1 VRAALL
7 ALGVAVGLYGG
18 YLLLSQG
25 LDNLVA
31 TAIWLAGGVIL
42 HDGVIGPTLVVLG
55 LGVVLLV
62 PHRVRAPIAAGL
74 IVLGTVTVTA
84 VPMLGRFGE
93 RPDNPTLLDRNY
105 TTGWLVF
112 ALLVALGTAL
122 GVFRALR
129 RTPGEDTDVV
139 HEPEEG

>member
-1 VRAALL
+1 VRAALV

-122 GVFRALR
+122 GVVRALR
-129 RTPGEDTDVV
+129 MTPGADTDVV